1 MTEWM
6 GLALVFAATSFTM
19 LALLSLFRPRP
30 SEVLSDEPASRWF
43 GFLTPGLAGMIPTTD
58 GTRHEIQQE
67 LYLAGYYQPA
77 ALENFLSLRN
87 LLTVVPL
94 LGGLFLAWQGPDEWL
109 VASAATGFALAV
121 LGYAVTRVVLKSEGK
136 ARADRLRA
144 GLPVLMDTM
153 ALCLSSGGALKDS
166 LCRAG
171 ESIRRGYPDL
181 AHEVKV
187 VCRHA
192 ELRSL
197 EHALGQWKSR
207 IPLPELATLVYLV
220 SQGDRLGTDIT
231 AGLWEL
237 SASYRV
243 TARQAA
249 ETAANK
255 IGFQMLFPT
264 VFCLLGAAMII
275 MVGPGFLQ
283 AVNEG
288 GKLRQVID
296 EAGARGK
303 KAAEESQEKLNELQG
318 RNTMPSPV
326 RPAGSEQQPS
336 ALPR

>member
-1 MTEWM
+1 MSEWM
-6 GLALVFAATSFTM
+6 GLALVFAATSFSM
-19 LALLSLFRPRP
+19 LVLLALVRPRET
-30 SEVLSDEPASRWF
+30 EVLSDEPASRWF
-43 GFLTPGLAGMIPTTD
+43 GFLTPGFAGMIPATD
-58 GTRHEIQQE
+58 SSRHDIQQE

-77 ALENFLSLRN
+77 ALDNFLSMRN
-87 LLTVVPL
+87 LLTVLPL
-94 LGGLFLAWQGPDEWL
+94 LGGLFAAWQGPDEWF
-109 VASAATGFALAV
+109 VAALATGLTLSV
-121 LGYAVTRVVLKSEGK
+121 LGYAVPRVMLKSEGK

-144 GLPVLMDTM
+144 GMPVLMDTM

-171 ESIRRGYPDL
+171 DSIRRGYPDL

-197 EHALGQWKSR
+197 EHALTQWKSR

-220 SQGDRLGTDIT
+220 AQGDRLGTDIT
-231 AGLWEL
+231 GGLWEL

-255 IGFQMLFPT
+255 ISFQMLFPT

-275 MVGPGFLQ
+275 MVGPGLLQ

-288 GKLRQVID
+288 GKIREAID
-296 EAGARGK
+296 EAGVRGK
-303 KAAEESQEKLNELQG
+303 QAAQESQDRLNELQG
-318 RNTMPSPV
+318 KAAMPTPV
-326 RPAGSEQQPS
+326 RPVGSDQPT